1 MEIAVNRKARFNY
14 EILED
19 FEAGIVLTGTEVKAL
34 RQKKVNISDAYV
46 LIRNDVVE
54 LINCRIE
61 PYEQGN
67 IMNHDPLRPRNLLLK
82 KREIDR
88 LRGKMRERG
97 YALLPL
103 KMYFKGRYVKVL
115 IGLAKGKKKHDK
127 RAAIREKDIRRD
139 TERELK
145 QYRR

>member
-19 FEAGIVLTGTEVKAL
+19 IEAGIALQGTEVKSL
-34 RQKKVNISDAYV
+34 RQKKVNISDGYV
-46 LIRNDVVE
+46 VMRGDGVE

-67 IMNHDPLRPRNLLLK
+67 IMNHDPLRARKLLLK
-82 KREIDR
+82 KKEIDR
-88 LRGKMRERG
+88 LRGKMKERG

-103 KMYFKGRYVKVL
+103 KMYFKGRYVKLL
-115 IGLAKGKKKHDK
+115 IGLGKGKKSHDK
-127 RAAIREKDIRRD
+127 RQSIREKDIRRE
-139 TERELK
+139 TEREMK
-145 QYRR
+145 SYR

>member
-67 IMNHDPLRPRNLLLK
+67 IMNHDPLRPRKLLLK

>member
-14 EILED
+14 EIIED
-19 FEAGIVLTGTEVKAL
+19 FEAGIALTGTEVKSL
-34 RQKKVNISDAYV
+34 RQKKVNISDGYV
-46 LIRNDVVE
+46 LIRGNRVQ

-82 KREIDR
+82 QKEIDR
-88 LRGKMRERG
+88 MRGKMHERG

-103 KMYFKGRYVKVL
+103 KMYFKGRYVKLL
-115 IGLAKGKKKHDK
+115 IGLGKGKKTHDK
-127 RAAIREKDIRRD
+127 RSSIREKDIRRD
-139 TERELK
+139 TEREMK
-145 QYRR
+145 SYK

>member
-14 EILED
+14 EIIED
-19 FEAGIVLTGTEVKAL
+19 FEAGIALTGTEVKSL
-34 RQKKVNISDAYV
+34 RQKKVNISDGYV
-46 LIRNDVVE
+46 LLRGPLVQ

-61 PYEQGN
+61 PYEKGN

-82 KREIDR
+82 QKEIDR
-88 LRGKMRERG
+88 VRGKMKERG

-115 IGLAKGKKKHDK
+115 IGLGKGKQSHDK
-127 RAAIREKDIRRD
+127 RSSIREKDIRRD
-139 TERELK
+139 TEREMK
-145 QYRR
+145 DYK

>member
-1 MEIAVNRKARFNY
+1 MEIAVNKKVRFNY

-19 FEAGIVLTGTEVKAL
+19 FEAGIVLTGTEVKSL

-46 LIRNDVVE
+46 IIRNDVVE

-67 IMNHDPLRPRNLLLK
+67 IMNHEPLRPRKLLLNK
-82 KREIDR
+82 KEIDR

-103 KMYFKGRYVKVL
+103 KLYFKGRYVKVL
-115 IGLAKGKKKHDK
+115 IGLAKGKKSHDK
-127 RAAIREKDIRRD
+127 RAAIRERDIRRD
-139 TERELK
+139 TEREL
-145 QYRR
+145 RRYGR

>member
-19 FEAGIVLTGTEVKAL
+19 IEAGIALQGTEVKSL
-34 RQKKVNISDAYV
+34 RQIKVNISDGYV
-46 LIRNDVVE
+46 VIRGEGVE

-67 IMNHDPLRPRNLLLK
+67 IMNHDPLRARRLLLK
-82 KREIDR
+82 KKEIDR
-88 LRGKMRERG
+88 LRGKMKERG

-103 KMYFKGRYVKVL
+103 KMYFKGRYVKLL
-115 IGLAKGKKKHDK
+115 IGLGKGKKSHDK
-127 RAAIREKDIRRD
+127 RQSIREKDIRRE
-139 TERELK
+139 TEREMK
-145 QYRR
+145 NYR

>member
-19 FEAGIVLTGTEVKAL
+19 FEAGIALTGTEVKSL
-34 RQKKVNISDAYV
+34 RQKKVNISDGYV
-46 LIRNDVVE
+46 LIRDNSIQ
-54 LINCRIE
+54 LINVRIE

-67 IMNHDPLRPRNLLLK
+67 IMNHEPLRPRNLLLK
-82 KREIDR
+82 KKQIDR

-103 KMYFKGRYVKVL
+103 KIYFKGRYVKVL
-115 IGLAKGKKKHDK
+115 VGLGKGKKTHDK
-127 RAAIREKDIRRD
+127 RSTIREKDIRRD
-139 TERELK
+139 TEREMK
-145 QYRR
+145 HYK